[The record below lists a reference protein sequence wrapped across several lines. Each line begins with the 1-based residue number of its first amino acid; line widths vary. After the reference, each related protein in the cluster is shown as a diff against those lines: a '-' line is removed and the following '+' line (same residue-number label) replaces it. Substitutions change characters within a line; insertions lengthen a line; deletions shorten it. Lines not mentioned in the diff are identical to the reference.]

1 MKNAALFLAWLTVCG
16 TVEQIFDSPLALAM
30 FMMAFV
36 VMIIAAVVPGKE
48 RKRNVTRRNHYTRV
62 RPDLSGNVYKRIA

>member
-30 FMMAFV
+30 FITAFV
-36 VMIIAAVVPGKE
+36 VMIIAAAG
-48 RKRNVTRRNHYTRV
+48 RRHWPY
-62 RPDLSGNVYKRIA
+62 

>member
-30 FMMAFV
+30 FITAFV
-36 VMIIAAVVPGKE
+36 AMIIALAVPGKE
-48 RKRNVTRRNHYTRV
+48 GKRSVTRRGNFTRV
-62 RPDLSGNVYKRIA
+62 RSDLSGNAYKHIA